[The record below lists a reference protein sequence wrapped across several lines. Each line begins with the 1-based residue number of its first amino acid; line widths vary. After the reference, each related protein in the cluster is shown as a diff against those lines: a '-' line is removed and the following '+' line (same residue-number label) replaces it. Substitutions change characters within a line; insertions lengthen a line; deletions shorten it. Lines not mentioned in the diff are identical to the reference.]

1 MKSKAGWSGGES
13 NLNPASSS
21 LVFFVVQM
29 ETGAVRDCRL
39 LVLLQK
45 SKLPDMGRW
54 RKEEER
60 VARVSAVEQVA

>member
-1 MKSKAGWSGGES
+1 M
-13 NLNPASSS
+13 
-21 LVFFVVQM
+21 VQM